1 MLIWLCRILF
11 AACELLAV
19 ACGIYFP
26 SQGANPGPL
35 NWEHRVLATGPPGKS
50 LTYLYLFYS
59 PKFPSLLS
67 AHFFPQ
73 ISRKSRQRSHLSWLL
88 LIPLILSLSE
98 TAELP
103 VTSSWTNPGLS
114 PRGLVTHCTQVV
126 TPSSLTHP
134 LLSEILLPWFS
145 HFRSD
150 CPSLVP
156 LLSSCFPQTLS
167 VESFGALVLV
177 FRLLFSVCTH
187 LLGNSIYRL
196 DLNTLYHQRS
206 LFFPYPNHLFQ
217 YPHLYFQLP
226 SWCQHSTV

>member
-1 MLIWLCRILF
+1 MKL
-11 AACELLAV
+11 
-19 ACGIYFP
+19 
-26 SQGANPGPL
+26 Q
-35 NWEHRVLATGPPGKS
+35 
-50 LTYLYLFYS
+50 
-59 PKFPSLLS
+59 
-67 AHFFPQ
+67 
-73 ISRKSRQRSHLSWLL
+73 
-88 LIPLILSLSE
+88 
-98 TAELP
+98 LP

-126 TPSSLTHP
+126 TPSSLTHL

-145 HFRSD
+145 YFRSD

-156 LLSSCFPQTLS
+156 LLFSCFPQTHS

-226 SWCQHSTV
+226 SWCHYSTV